1 MPIPVINIPL
11 SEFLAI
17 QNQEI
22 FSIPL
27 FCRIREIKA
36 TGNDR
41 FLIDNQYLV
50 VSYGVFSV
58 NISRNAHV
66 KSEVGGAVAFG
77 LVAFIQD
84 NDRPDAPFVRLNQC
98 LGDIL
103 ARETI
108 GLD

>member
-11 SEFLAI
+11 SEFLGI

-27 FCRIREIKA
+27 FCRFCEIEA
-36 TGNDR
+36 SGNNR
-41 FLIDNQYLV
+41 FLIDNHHLI
-50 VSYGVFSV
+50 VSYGVVSV

-66 KSEVGGAVAFG
+66 KSEVGCAVAFG
-77 LVAFIQD
+77 LVPFIQD